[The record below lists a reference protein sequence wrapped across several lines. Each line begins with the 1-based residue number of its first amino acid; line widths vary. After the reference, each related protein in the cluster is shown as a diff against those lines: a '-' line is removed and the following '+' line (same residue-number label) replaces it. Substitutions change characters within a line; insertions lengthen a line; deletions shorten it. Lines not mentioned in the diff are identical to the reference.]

1 MQGNPNDP
9 LVVRTDDLVAA
20 ISPYVEEQDAVY
32 RAIYSVP
39 DGESGGHRAFRLA
52 DPILSGRRMIEERC
66 GLDPRSSLC
75 RRILSA
81 DERQRSEW
89 TSLAVADRILCGL
102 GLAMLLCD
110 GTIPVYQSS
119 RYSDETWARLMR
131 ERGIEG
137 DPWEELCVRRPSE
150 APAPALAEAA

>member
-1 MQGNPNDP
+1 MRGEQNDP

-20 ISPYVEEQDAVY
+20 ISPLVDEQDEAY

-39 DGESGGHRAFRLA
+39 DGESGGRRAFRID

-75 RRILSA
+75 RRILSS
-81 DERQRSEW
+81 DDHQRSEW

-102 GLAMLLCD
+102 GLAMLLSD
-110 GTIPVYQSS
+110 GTIPIYQSG
-119 RYSDETWARLMR
+119 RYSDSTWERMMR
-131 ERGIEG
+131 ERGVEG
-137 DPWEELCVRRPSE
+137 DPWEALGVERRPAE
-150 APAPALAEAA
+150 QLAA